1 MRRIFYVFLFFLF
14 ISFAYGADLYRWVD
28 KEGVVHF
35 TDDES
40 TIPSE
45 YREGVKTEKMKP
57 SSPPSVSPRKS
68 SGSNVGAS
76 GLGEGYW
83 RSKVQPWKKELSEAR
98 SKLEEINRKMR
109 ERDVEQSGRHLTH
122 TQWNMHAAERKQFIE
137 ERSKYEAQIR
147 EANEMLEKI
156 AREAREARADPR
168 WLQ

>member
-1 MRRIFYVFLFFLF
+1 MRRIFYVFLSFIL

-28 KEGVVHF
+28 KEGGVHF

-45 YREGVKTEKMKP
+45 YREGMKTEKMKP
-57 SSPPSVSPRKS
+57 SSPSSVSPPKS
-68 SGSNVGAS
+68 SGPRVDAS

-83 RSKVQPWKKELSEAR
+83 RAKVQPWKKELSEAR
-98 SKLEEINRKMR
+98 AKLEDINRKMR
-109 ERDVEQSGRHLTH
+109 EKDEEQSGRHLTR
-122 TQWNMHAAERKQFIE
+122 TQWNMHVAERKQLIE

-156 AREAREARADPR
+156 AREAREASADPR